1 MSHDFWAAHWQ
12 NEDGREMVD
21 IFLREPVSCGM
32 DWIRDPNDDYEMD
45 GVELATF
52 QHLFGLLPKPG
63 QALKIDPSVWEAQC
77 PNGHDLDASMRPTYA
92 TEEGDR
98 CAECCALVV
107 YHARIVSVKNLE
119 EGK

>member
-1 MSHDFWAAHWQ
+1 MSHEFWCWRCETLELVKFSILDFDKVRGPGDFDVMPCA
-12 NEDGREMVD
+12 V
-21 IFLREPVSCGM
+21 
-32 DWIRDPNDDYEMD
+32 
-45 GVELATF
+45 F

-119 EGK
+119 DAKP